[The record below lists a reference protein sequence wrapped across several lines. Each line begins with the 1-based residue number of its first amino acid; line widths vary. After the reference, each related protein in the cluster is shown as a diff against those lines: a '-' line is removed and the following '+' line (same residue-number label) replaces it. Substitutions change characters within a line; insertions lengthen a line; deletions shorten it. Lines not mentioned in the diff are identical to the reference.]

1 MRLIT
6 LPGAAR
12 NLLVM
17 ENNRTKKIVVTL
29 AIVAGANLI
38 VNNIPAPAGFAQAES
53 KSESVGRVLFV
64 NRTPGSFRDGLNR
77 GLEQMVDGL
86 DAHLGSQN

>member
-1 MRLIT
+1 
-6 LPGAAR
+6 
-12 NLLVM
+12 M

-29 AIVAGANLI
+29 AIAAGATLV
-38 VNNIPAPAGFAQAES
+38 VNNIPAPAGFAQAQP
-53 KSESVGRVLFV
+53 KSESVGHVLFV
-64 NRTPGSFRDGLNR
+64 NRTPGSFLDGIGR